1 MPAIRIDR
9 RSVLATAALI
19 AVSVL
24 AGTLQSQESKP
35 AKPDSAQKIGLVKIT
50 AEAEATPLTPM
61 QRLTL
66 PVSQEVTARKIEQ
79 TINIVDSEDAVKYLP
94 SVFLRKRNYGDNQ
107 AVLGTR
113 VWGVSGSARSLVF
126 ADGVPLT
133 TPIGNNNSS
142 GSPQWGMV
150 APNEISRIDMM
161 YGPYSAAYAGNSM
174 GAVMEI
180 GTRMPTK
187 FEGSVEQTSAQQSFD
202 VYSTKGTF
210 PMSQTAANVGDRF
223 GAFSFWASANYQD
236 SHSQPLSFV
245 TAATLPANTAGG
257 IVATNKLGAAADV
270 LGASGM
276 LHTNMTNAKIKL
288 AYDITPTL
296 SASYTYGYWNNHS
309 VSGDDSYLTA
319 TNASNASTYAGIAG
333 FASGVNTLA
342 EQRAA
347 QSLAIRTNSGG
358 NWDFELIG
366 SLYRFNTDKQLTP
379 STASA
384 TGASPGFGAA
394 GKAAI
399 LDGTGWSAVDIK
411 ETWRPDGISGAHA
424 ITFGAHQD
432 DNRLYNPTYNTPDW
446 TTGNTYSSVA
456 TEGDGRTRVQALW
469 AQHAWQLKPS
479 LRLTY
484 GGRWESYRAYD
495 GYNVNGATK
504 INQPELTASRFS
516 PKAMLAWTVSP
527 DWTITTSVGQ
537 AYRFATPSELYQ
549 LVTTGTTFTSPNPT
563 LKPENVLAGEIAIAR
578 HFERG
583 LVQVTLFGQDVHD
596 AMIAQFLPLV
606 PNSATLYSY
615 TSNVDHVVA
624 RGVEFVLASN
634 DVLFDGLEM
643 NLNATYLDART
654 VAITG
659 APSATA
665 TPASAIGKMLPNIPD
680 WRATFVTTYHA
691 TEKLAFT
698 LAGRYSGKIYTTLDN
713 SDVNP
718 NVYQGFSAWFVADAK
733 ANWRFDRHW
742 TASLGVDNLLDRKY
756 FFFHPFPMRTVV
768 TSLKYSI

>member
-1 MPAIRIDR
+1 MAIASFAGGVQAQDTKPPASD
-9 RSVLATAALI
+9 T
-19 AVSVL
+19 
-24 AGTLQSQESKP
+24 T
-35 AKPDSAQKIGLVKIT
+35 VKLSTVKVT
-50 AEAEATPLTPM
+50 AESPVVPLTPM

-66 PVSQEVTARKIEQ
+66 PVAAEVTAAKIEQ

-133 TPIGNNNSS
+133 ALVGNNNSFA
-142 GSPQWGMV
+142 SPQWGMV

-161 YGPYSAAYAGNSM
+161 YGPYSAAYGGSSM

-180 GTRMPTK
+180 VTRMPTK
-187 FEGSVEQTSAQQSFD
+187 FEGSVGQTWAEQSFNL
-202 VYSTKGTF
+202 YGTNGTF
-210 PMSQTAANVGDRF
+210 PMSQTSANVGDRF

-245 TAATLPANTAGG
+245 TAAAIPTNTAGG
-257 IVATNKLGAAADV
+257 ITATNKLGAAADV

-276 LHTNMTNAKIKL
+276 LHTNMTNAKLKL

-296 SASYTYGYWNNHS
+296 RASYTYGFWNNHS
-309 VSGDDSYLTA
+309 SSGDDSYLTA
-319 TNASNASTYAGIAG
+319 TNASDASTYAGVAG

-342 EQRAA
+342 EQRIA
-347 QSLAIRTNSGG
+347 QSLAIRTDSRGH
-358 NWDFELIG
+358 WDFELVG
-366 SLYRFNTDKQLTP
+366 SLYHYNTDKQLTP

-384 TGASPGFGAA
+384 TGASPAFGAV

-399 LDGTGWSAVDIK
+399 FDGTGWSTVDIK
-411 ETWRPDGISGAHA
+411 ETWRPDGVSGAHA

-446 TTGNTYSSVA
+446 TTGATYTSVA
-456 TEGDGRTRVQALW
+456 TEGDGRTRTQAIW
-469 AQHAWQLKPS
+469 AQDAWQLQPA
-479 LRLTY
+479 LTFTY

-495 GYNVNGATK
+495 GYNVNGNTK
-504 INQPELTASRFS
+504 INQQDLTASRFS

-527 DWTITTSVGQ
+527 DWTVTTSIGQ
-537 AYRFATPSELYQ
+537 AYRFATPAELYQ
-549 LVTTGTTFTSPNPT
+549 LVTTGTTFTSPNPN
-563 LKPENVLAGEIAIAR
+563 LKPENVLAGEVAIAR

-606 PNSATLYSY
+606 ANSQTLYSY
-615 TSNVDHVVA
+615 TSNVDHVLA
-624 RGVEFVLASN
+624 RGVELVLGSN
-634 DVLFDGLEM
+634 DVLLRGLEF
-643 NLNATYLDART
+643 NVNATYLDART

-665 TPASAIGKMLPNIPD
+665 SPASAIGKMLPNIPD

-691 TEKLAFT
+691 TERLAFT
-698 LAGRYSGKIYTTLDN
+698 LAGRYSGKIFTTLDN

-733 ANWRFDRHW
+733 ADWRFDRHW
-742 TASLGVDNLLDRKY
+742 TGSLGVDNLLDRKY
-756 FFFHPFPMRTVV
+756 FFFHPFPMRTIV